1 MSKKDRKRR
10 SMIAV
15 ILLIAF
21 LIAGCEDKSVKT
33 DPIIRIG
40 VVTYTQDDPFINA
53 MTDQLKENLKKMETD
68 HMKIIT
74 TVKNGDDNQQDQNE
88 IVEEMIDAGCD
99 VLCVNLYD
107 RTVPSQIIDAAKEKD
122 IPIIFFNRE
131 PVEEDLRQWDKLYY
145 VGADAKESGQMQGEL
160 AAEIVNDRPEVDKNG
175 DGKIQ
180 YVILEG
186 EMGHQ
191 DAIIRTESV
200 AESMKENGMNIEKLS
215 YRIANWN
222 RAQAQNHMNQLIGQ
236 YKNNIEMVLANND
249 AMALG
254 AIDAYKKLGITEANY
269 PVFLG
274 IDGTDEGLQAVLDS
288 EIAATV
294 YNDKEGQAR
303 AMAQLS
309 FAAVTGTGM
318 DDIEFVKGKYIYLP
332 YQKVT
337 ADNVESYINKSE

>member
-1 MSKKDRKRR
+1 MKKKLGNILIILCLVAGLFIGAGGREQETEKKR
-10 SMIAV
+10 IY
-15 ILLIAF
+15 
-21 LIAGCEDKSVKT
+21 
-33 DPIIRIG
+33 IG
-40 VVTYTQDDPFINA
+40 VACYDQKDTYLGELIEAFKTECSEYKEQGYDISMTVMDAANSQRTQN
-53 MTDQLKENLKKMETD
+53 DQ
-68 HMKIIT
+68 
-74 TVKNGDDNQQDQNE
+74 
-88 IVEEMIDAGCD
+88 VEELINNGCD

-107 RTVPSQIIDAAKEKD
+107 RTVPSQIIDAAKEKN

-269 PVFLG
+269 PVFIG

-303 AMAQLS
+303 AMAKLS

-318 DDIEFVKGKYIYLP
+318 DDIEFVNGKYIYLP

-337 ADNVESYINKSE
+337 ADNVESYIDKSE

>member
-1 MSKKDRKRR
+1 M
-10 SMIAV
+10 
-15 ILLIAF
+15 
-21 LIAGCEDKSVKT
+21 
-33 DPIIRIG
+33 
-40 VVTYTQDDPFINA
+40 
-53 MTDQLKENLKKMETD
+53 
-68 HMKIIT
+68 
-74 TVKNGDDNQQDQNE
+74 
-88 IVEEMIDAGCD
+88 
-99 VLCVNLYD
+99 
-107 RTVPSQIIDAAKEKD
+107 
-122 IPIIFFNRE
+122 
-131 PVEEDLRQWDKLYY
+131 RQWDKLYY

-269 PVFLG
+269 PVFIG

-318 DDIEFVKGKYIYLP
+318 DDIEFVNGKYIYLP

-337 ADNVESYINKSE
+337 ADNVESYIDKSE